1 MVPGRALVLSVDVI
15 TPVVNDPYAFGQVAA
30 ANALSDVYA
39 MGAQPVLA
47 LNVVGYPVGGLP
59 LAHLQEI
66 LRGGADKVAEAGA
79 VLAGGHSLDDPCPKY
94 GLVAAGLVSPD
105 RLTTRA
111 GARPGDSLVLTKPL
125 ADQAA
130 GRGGDHH
137 GGRPGT
143 GGRGERGA
151 GGGADGGP
159 QRPGRGGH
167 GGPGRQGVHGRERVR
182 AARPPARDAP
192 PERRGGTA
200 AARPRAGAAGGVGP
214 GGGGGLRGT
223 RNNLRYLEPLVA
235 WDEGIGERERLILC
249 DAQTSGGLLMAVPP
263 AVREPLLADL
273 ARAGAP
279 AAEVG
284 EVVDGPPGRIEVVA

>member
-1 MVPGRALVLSVDVI
+1 MAPERALVLSVDVI

-39 MGAQPVLA
+39 MGAEPVLA

-59 LAHLQEI
+59 LAHLQDI

-94 GLVAAGLVSPD
+94 GLVAAGLAHPD

-111 GARPGDSLVLTKPL
+111 GARPGDSLILTKPL
-125 ADQAA
+125 GVGVVTTAVDLGLAGEESEARAVELMAALNAPAAAAMVARGVKACTDVSGFGLLGHLREMLLQSGVAGRLRLGRVPVLPEAWDLAAA
-130 GRGGDHH
+130 G
-137 GGRPGT
+137 
-143 GGRGERGA
+143 A
-151 GGGADGGP
+151 
-159 QRPGRGGH
+159 
-167 GGPGRQGVHGRERVR
+167 VS
-182 AARPPARDAP
+182 
-192 PERRGGTA
+192 
-200 AARPRAGAAGGVGP
+200 
-214 GGGGGLRGT
+214 RGT
-223 RNNLRYLEPLVA
+223 RNNLRYLEPLVS

-263 AVREPLLADL
+263 AVRDQLLADL
-273 ARAGAP
+273 ERAGVP

-284 EVVDGPPGRIEVVA
+284 EVLAGPPGRIEVVA